1 MTDRDTNRL
10 IHLGIASRVKFKKG
24 FAIRRKNN
32 YAFITSVRDIDPT
45 VTGNRNAARS
55 PYAIQPIACQAGLPP
70 LKQELTFRSNFWM
83 RWFQVSAIR
92 TLPLSS
98 NAIPQGSLNVPSAGG
113 N

>member
-55 PYAIQPIACQAGLPP
+55 P
-70 LKQELTFRSNFWM
+70 
-83 RWFQVSAIR
+83 
-92 TLPLSS
+92 
-98 NAIPQGSLNVPSAGG
+98 
-113 N
+113 